1 MRFQYEMI
9 YVMPVGILLKLVVYI
24 HIIYMIICILDIILE
39 LHIHMYA

>member
-24 HIIYMIICILDIILE
+24 HIYDN
-39 LHIHMYA
+39 MYT